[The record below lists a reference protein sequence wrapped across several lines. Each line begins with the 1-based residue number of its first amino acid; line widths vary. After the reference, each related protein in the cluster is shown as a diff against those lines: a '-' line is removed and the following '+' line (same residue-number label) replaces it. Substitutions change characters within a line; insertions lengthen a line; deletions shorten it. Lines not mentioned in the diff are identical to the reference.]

1 MEELDTIP
9 SEIADVRPR
18 VDITKGSV
26 LKNVLYMG
34 IPSMIGFGAMTIYS
48 LTDIFWVGRLGTA
61 QVAALTLFGAIAW
74 VLGSANQIVGTGS
87 VALVSRRFGERDVDA
102 TRDVIKQTFLLKAS
116 LAVIMGAIGLIILAP
131 VLRLMN
137 ASPEAERYALEYG
150 SIYFYG
156 LPFMF
161 CSYTVYTALRGVGD
175 APKAMY
181 IMLLSVGPERRAR
194 PAASSSCFRMG
205 VPGRRWRRCSRR
217 RSPCSPGSGFSRPGG
232 RTSR

>member
-1 MEELDTIP
+1 VEELDTIP
-9 SEIADVRPR
+9 SEVADVRPK

-26 LKNVLYMG
+26 LRNVLYMG

-87 VALVSRRFGERDVDA
+87 VALVSRRFGERNVEA
-102 TRDVIKQTFLLKAS
+102 TRDVIRQTYLLKTVM
-116 LAVIMGAIGLIILAP
+116 AVVMGAAGLLIVRP
-131 VLRLMN
+131 VLGLMN
-137 ASPEAERYALEYG
+137 ASPETERYALEYA

-161 CSYTVYTALRGVGD
+161 
-175 APKAMY
+175 
-181 IMLLSVGPERRAR
+181 
-194 PAASSSCFRMG
+194 
-205 VPGRRWRRCSRR
+205 
-217 RSPCSPGSGFSRPGG
+217 
-232 RTSR
+232 